1 MKKLLLIITVPL
13 FLLTS
18 TIYAQTKLI
27 DSLKTVLTTV
37 KTDQDKAKV
46 LGDLTWY
53 YRTISTD
60 SSLKYGNQALEL
72 LGTMNDEKALAQQLS
87 DMGAVYLFRG
97 DIETSKSS
105 YLHALRL
112 RKKNKDTLGIAKINA
127 NLATIYQQLQ
137 KIDSAMIMSLD
148 AMKFFED
155 RGLIGNALIM
165 KSNIANMYGSIKNYD
180 KAIEYHL
187 EVLTAYR
194 QQKNTF
200 RQANVLVNLGKAYL
214 FVKDTATSI
223 ANFKEAIKLAEAIK
237 NNRTAGI
244 AYSNLGNIYFL
255 QKKNK
260 EAIRLF
266 KESLKYRKAL
276 NSESEIASLNT
287 SLGLLYLRTG
297 NIPLSKSYFSKS
309 VGYYEKNDIPD
320 KLSYIYQGLS
330 LISAYEKNFDK
341 MNYYTGKGENLAIS
355 FYSKE
360 VKEQVVELETKYE
373 TAKKEKEILQQK
385 EQLLAKELAIKN
397 RNLYIAFTSFGL
409 LFVALI
415 SYGIYRKNQFK
426 RKQLQKELDLKD
438 ALATIKTQNRLQE
451 QRLRISRDLHDN
463 IGSQL
468 TFIISSIDN
477 LQFITKDATP
487 KLKEKLSNISTF
499 TSDTIFQLRDT
510 IWAMNKNTITIED
523 LHTRVLSFIEKAK
536 NAVQA
541 IDFQFSQEVD
551 DNLEFTSL
559 KGINIFR
566 VIQEAIN
573 NTIKYAEASLLKI
586 TISKENDDLLI
597 SIIDNGKGFDM
608 NTVSLGNGLSNME
621 KRMSEID
628 GKTKIDSTPGKGT
641 SIQIICK
648 L

>member
-1 MKKLLLIITVPL
+1 MKNLILVITAAL
-13 FLLTS
+13 FLS
-18 TIYAQTKLI
+18 SGSIAAQTKLI
-27 DSLKTVLTTV
+27 DSLKTKLTQV
-37 KTDQDKAKV
+37 KTDQEKAKV

-53 YRTISTD
+53 YRAISTD
-60 SSLKYGNQALEL
+60 SSLKYGNEALTL
-72 LGTMNDEKALAQQLS
+72 LSTMNDDKALAQQLS

-97 DIETSKSS
+97 DIEASKSN
-105 YLHALRL
+105 YLKALKL
-112 RKKNKDTLGIAKINA
+112 RKKIQDTLGIAKINA

-137 KIDSAMIMSLD
+137 QVDSAMVMSID
-148 AMKFFED
+148 AMKFFEE
-155 RGLIGNALIM
+155 RGLVGNALIM
-165 KSNIANMYGSIKNYD
+165 KSNIANMYSSIKNYD
-180 KAIEYHL
+180 KAIQYHL
-187 EVLTAYR
+187 EILAAYK
-194 QQKNTF
+194 QQKNIF
-200 RQANVLVNLGKAYL
+200 RQSNELVNLGKAYL
-214 FVKDTATSI
+214 FVKDTTASI
-223 ANFKEAIKLAEAIK
+223 ASFEEAIKLAKTVK
-237 NNRTAGI
+237 NNRTLGV

-266 KESLKYRKAL
+266 NESLTYRKAL

-287 SLGLLYLRTG
+287 SLGLLHLRTG
-297 NIPLSKSYFSKS
+297 NIALSKSYFSKS
-309 VGYYEKNDIPD
+309 IGYYEKNDIPD

-330 LISAYEKNFDK
+330 LISAYEKDFNK
-341 MNYYTGKGENLAIS
+341 MNYYTEKGEGLAIS

-385 EQLLAKELAIKN
+385 EQLLANELAIKN
-397 RNLYIAFTSFGL
+397 RNLYIALISFAL

-426 RKQLQKELDLKD
+426 RNQLQKELDLKD

-477 LQFITKDATP
+477 LKFVTKDATP
-487 KLKEKLSNISTF
+487 KLKEKLSSISDF
-499 TSDTIFQLRDT
+499 TSETIFQLRDT

-536 NAVQA
+536 SAVQT
-541 IDFQFSQEVD
+541 IDFQFNQRVNED
-551 DNLEFTSL
+551 LEFTSL

-573 NTIKYAEASLLKI
+573 NTVKYAEATLLEI
-586 TISKENDDLLI
+586 TIDQDKDDLII

-608 NTVSLGNGLSNME
+608 NNVSLGNGLSNME

-628 GKTKIDSTPGKGT
+628 GKTRIDSTPGKGT
-641 SIQIICK
+641 TIQIICT

>member
-1 MKKLLLIITVPL
+1 MKNVLYL
-13 FLLTS
+13 FLFAILFASS
-18 TIYAQTKLI
+18 TLHAQTKLI
-27 DSLKTVLTTV
+27 DSLKISLSKVD
-37 KTDQDKAKV
+37 TDAKKAKI

-53 YRTISTD
+53 YRAISTD

-72 LGTMNDEKALAQQLS
+72 LNTMNDEKALAQQLS

-97 DIETSKSS
+97 DIEASKSS

-112 RKKNKDTLGIAKINA
+112 RRKNKDTLGIAKINA
-127 NLATIYQQLQ
+127 NLATIYQQIQ
-137 KIDSAMIMSLD
+137 QIDSAMVMSID
-148 AMKFFED
+148 AMKFFEQ
-155 RGLIGNALIM
+155 RGMIGNALIM
-165 KSNIANMYGSIKNYD
+165 KSNIANMYSSIKNYD
-180 KAIEYHL
+180 KAIQYHL
-187 EVLTAYR
+187 EILDAYR

-200 RQANVLVNLGKAYL
+200 RQANELVNLGKAYL
-214 FVKDTATSI
+214 FVKDTTASI
-223 ANFKEAIKLAEAIK
+223 ASLEEAIGLAETVK
-237 NNRTAGI
+237 NNRTLGV

-255 QKKNK
+255 KKKNK

-266 KESLKYRKAL
+266 KESLKYRKLL

-297 NIPLSKSYFSKS
+297 KIALSKSYFTKS
-309 VGYYEKNDIPD
+309 IGYYEKNDIPD

-330 LISAYEKNFDK
+330 LISACEKNFDQ
-341 MNYYTGKGENLAIS
+341 MNYYTAKGEGLAIS

-373 TAKKEKEILQQK
+373 TEKKEKEILQQK
-385 EQLLAKELAIKN
+385 EQILANELSIQN
-397 RNLYIAFTSFGL
+397 RNLYIILISFVL
-409 LFVALI
+409 LLVALL
-415 SYGIYRKNQFK
+415 SYGIFRRNQFK

-477 LQFITKDATP
+477 LKFITKDATP
-487 KLKEKLSNISTF
+487 LLKEKLSGISSF
-499 TSDTIFQLRDT
+499 TSETIFQLRDT
-510 IWAMNKNTITIED
+510 IWAMNKNTISIED
-523 LHTRVLSFIEKAK
+523 LHTRILSFIEKAK
-536 NAVQA
+536 DAVDT
-541 IDFQFSQEVD
+541 IDFKFNQEVQE
-551 DNLEFTSL
+551 NLELSSL

-566 VIQEAIN
+566 VIQEAVN
-573 NTIKYAEASLLKI
+573 NAIKYSEASILQVN
-586 TISKENDDLLI
+586 ISKKGDNLVI
-597 SIIDNGKGFDM
+597 SIIDNGKGFDKE
-608 NTVSLGNGLSNME
+608 TASLGNGLSNME
-621 KRMSEID
+621 KRMSEIN
-628 GKTKIDSTPGKGT
+628 GTTKIDTTLGKGT

>member
-1 MKKLLLIITVPL
+1 MKNLLLTIAVIL
-13 FLLTS
+13 FLS
-18 TIYAQTKLI
+18 SNTITAQTKLI
-27 DSLKTVLTTV
+27 DSLKTVLTKV
-37 KTDQDKAKV
+37 KTDQEKAKV

-53 YRTISTD
+53 YRAISTD
-60 SSLKYGNQALEL
+60 SSLKYGNRALEL
-72 LGTMNDEKALAQQLS
+72 LNTMNDEKALAQQLS

-97 DIETSKSS
+97 DIKSSKSS

-112 RKKNKDTLGIAKINA
+112 RRKNKDTLGIAKINA
-127 NLATIYQQLQ
+127 NLATIYQQTQ
-137 KIDSAMIMSLD
+137 QIDSAMIMSID
-148 AMKFFED
+148 AMKFFEE
-155 RGLIGNALIM
+155 RGLLGNALIM
-165 KSNIANMYGSIKNYD
+165 KSNIANMYSAIKNYD
-180 KAIEYHL
+180 KAIQYHL
-187 EVLTAYR
+187 EILAVYK
-194 QQKNTF
+194 QQKNNF
-200 RQANVLVNLGKAYL
+200 RQSNELVNLGKAYL
-214 FVKDTATSI
+214 FVKDTVKSI
-223 ANFKEAIKLAEAIK
+223 ASFEEAIQLAETVK
-237 NNRTAGI
+237 NNRTLGV

-255 QKKNK
+255 KNKNK

-297 NIPLSKSYFSKS
+297 QIALSKSYFSKS
-309 VGYYEKNDIPD
+309 IGYYEKNDIPD

-341 MNYYTGKGENLAIS
+341 MNYYTAKGEGLAIS

-373 TAKKEKEILQQK
+373 TAKKEKEILLQK
-385 EQLLAKELAIKN
+385 EQILANELAIKN
-397 RNLYIAFTSFGL
+397 RNLYIALTSFAL
-409 LFVALI
+409 LFVALV

-438 ALATIKTQNRLQE
+438 ALSTIKTQNRLQE

-477 LQFITKDATP
+477 LKFVTKDATP
-487 KLKEKLSNISTF
+487 KLKEKLSSISNF
-499 TSDTIFQLRDT
+499 TSETIFQLRDT

-536 NAVQA
+536 NAVQN
-541 IDFQFSQEVD
+541 IDFQFDQRVTD
-551 DNLEFTSL
+551 DLEFSSL

-573 NTIKYAEASLLKI
+573 NTVKYAEATFLKI
-586 TISKENDDLLI
+586 DISQEKDDILI
-597 SIIDNGKGFDM
+597 SIVDNGKGFDM

>member
-1 MKKLLLIITVPL
+1 MKNPL
-13 FLLTS
+13 YIFLFVMLFAS
-18 TIYAQTKLI
+18 TTLCAQTKLI
-27 DSLKTVLTTV
+27 DSLKATLLNVD
-37 KTDQDKAKV
+37 TDAKKAKI

-53 YRTISTD
+53 YRAISTD
-60 SSLKYGNQALEL
+60 SSLKYGHQALRL
-72 LGTMNDEKALAQQLS
+72 LNTMNDEKALAQQLS

-97 DIETSKSS
+97 DIDASKSS
-105 YLHALRL
+105 YLHALKL
-112 RKKNKDTLGIAKINA
+112 RRKNKDTLGIAKINA

-137 KIDSAMIMSLD
+137 QIDSAMVMSID
-148 AMKFFED
+148 AMKFFEE
-155 RGLIGNALIM
+155 RGMIGNALIM
-165 KSNIANMYGSIKNYD
+165 KSNIANMYSSIKNYD
-180 KAIEYHL
+180 KAIQYHL
-187 EVLTAYR
+187 EILTAYR

-200 RQANVLVNLGKAYL
+200 RQANELVNLGKAYL
-214 FVKDTATSI
+214 FVKDTTASITS
-223 ANFKEAIKLAEAIK
+223 FEEAIKLAEIVK
-237 NNRTAGI
+237 NNRTLGV

-255 QKKNK
+255 KNKNK

-297 NIPLSKSYFSKS
+297 KIALSKNYFSKS
-309 VGYYEKNDIPD
+309 IGYYEKNDIPD

-330 LISAYEKNFDK
+330 LISAYEKNFNK
-341 MNYYTGKGENLAIS
+341 MNYYTAKGEGLAIS

-385 EQLLAKELAIKN
+385 EQILANELAIKN
-397 RNLYIAFTSFGL
+397 RNLYIVLTSFAL
-409 LFVALI
+409 LLVALI

-477 LQFITKDATP
+477 LKFVTKDATP
-487 KLKEKLSNISTF
+487 KLKEKLSSISTF
-499 TSDTIFQLRDT
+499 TSETIFQLRDT
-510 IWAMNKNTITIED
+510 IWAMNKNVITIED
-523 LHTRVLSFIEKAK
+523 LHTRILSFIEKAK
-536 NAVQA
+536 GA
-541 IDFQFSQEVD
+541 IDTIDFKFNQEIEEH
-551 DNLEFTSL
+551 LEFSSL

-573 NTIKYAEASLLKI
+573 NTIKYADASMLEVN
-586 TISKENDDLLI
+586 ISKKSDDLVI
-597 SIIDNGKGFDM
+597 FVTDNGKGFDKE
-608 NTVSLGNGLSNME
+608 TVSLGNGLSNIE
-621 KRMSEID
+621 KRMSEVD
-628 GKTKIDSTPGKGT
+628 GTTKIVTTPGKGT